1 MSSRVEENGHSAGG
15 SAARSVGQILH
26 DILTLAQLQAQ
37 LFVLDARDGVAK
49 IQRPLLALAAGAVLA
64 ICAIPI
70 ALIGIALLLIDVAH
84 LSRLAA
90 FWITFIFAIFIA
102 ASLVA
107 YAVAWFRKPPGLFE
121 YSREE
126 LANNIERVKE
136 MLHRSDP
143 PASSGYTRHSS
154 RT

>member
-26 DILTLAQLQAQ
+26 DIVTLAQLQAR
-37 LFVLDARDGVAK
+37 LFVLDAHDGMAK
-49 IQRPLLALAAGAVLA
+49 IQRPILALAAGAVLA
-64 ICAIPI
+64 ICAVPI
-70 ALIGIALLLIDVAH
+70 ALIGVALLLIDVAH

-90 FWITFIFAIFIA
+90 FWITFVFAIFVA

-126 LANNIERVKE
+126 LANNIERVKD

-143 PASSGYTRHSS
+143 PAGSGFTRHSS
-154 RT
+154 QV